1 MFCCTTCI
9 IAFVFL
15 VANFYTIL
23 SCSNTNKEDFYNVLT
38 NNQKETY
45 NRIIDERKY
54 IYYMGYGLGLILS
67 LLIIFI
73 NKKMFQ
79 SKLNNVSLVCLV
91 GATTFITNYLF
102 YILYPKSDYMLL
114 HLNDKKQIE
123 EWLKIYR
130 KMQFKYHIGFVF
142 GIIAVMILGYSFR
155 KQNVNKN

>member
-1 MFCCTTCI
+1 MICGGTCI
-9 IAFVFL
+9 IAIIFL
-15 VANFYTIL
+15 IANIYTIL
-23 SCSNTNKEDFYNVLT
+23 SCSNTKKDDFYNVLSDS
-38 NNQKETY
+38 QKETY
-45 NRIIDERKY
+45 QKIIDERKY
-54 IYYMGYGLGLILS
+54 IYYKGYVLGIILS
-67 LLIIFI
+67 IITIFI
-73 NKKMFQ
+73 NKKILKL
-79 SKLNNVSLVCLV
+79 KLNNISLVCLV
-91 GATTFITNYLF
+91 GTITFVTNYLF

>member
-15 VANFYTIL
+15 VANIYSVL
-23 SCSNTNKEDFYNVLT
+23 SCSNVNKDNFYNVLT
-38 NNQKETY
+38 NVQKDKY
-45 NRIIDERKY
+45 NKIIDERKN
-54 IYYMGYGLGLILS
+54 IYYMGYGLGLLLS
-67 LLIIFI
+67 LIGILIS
-73 NKKMFQ
+73 KKILKL
-79 SKLNNVSLVCLV
+79 KLNNISLVCLV
-91 GATTFITNYLF
+91 GTITFVTNYLF

-142 GIIAVMILGYSFR
+142 GIIAVMIFCYSFR
-155 KQNVNKN
+155 S